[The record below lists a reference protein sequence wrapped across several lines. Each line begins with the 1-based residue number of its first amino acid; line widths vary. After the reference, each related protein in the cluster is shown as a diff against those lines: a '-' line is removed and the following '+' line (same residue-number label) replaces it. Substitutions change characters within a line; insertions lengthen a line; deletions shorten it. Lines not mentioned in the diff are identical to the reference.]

1 MVVFARLPKK
11 AALQRVYT
19 EGFIMFKT
27 MSLRRKFGILSVI
40 TGLLIAVTVW
50 ISISATNKLNATL
63 ENVVVSGQASSNFL
77 IGDMMHDALKSDVLN
92 ALLVSGGEKIS
103 DKETVLADIGEHA
116 ALFRETLKKN
126 EALPLKP
133 EISAAINDVKSA
145 LDNYIGTAE
154 QLVEQ
159 SFSDRAAA
167 ISAMPQF
174 FAAFDRLA
182 DENGTI
188 GELIDEEM
196 VASSEAA
203 IAAARTS
210 ELAILGS
217 GAVAILL
224 FVGLS
229 IFIVR
234 SIEAPLRLCAN
245 ALKKIGAGDVSVTV
259 DHQSRDEIGT
269 IAAAVV
275 DYRDSVVTSREL
287 AEKQAEA
294 EKSAKLHEEE
304 ERKRQA
310 AASEEQR
317 RREEQINNEREAR
330 LAKIDAL
337 NKDFDAGIS
346 GILGSFRTALSKS
359 ETMARSMSDSSSN
372 TSEKS
377 VLAKETSDRT
387 ANNVQSVA
395 AAAEELG
402 TTIREVSQQVSHAG
416 SISDEAVTEVE
427 GASVKVMG
435 LRDSAQKIGTVIQ
448 LITDIAEQTNLLA
461 LNATIEAARAGEA
474 GKGFA
479 VVAAEVKSLA
489 TQTANATEEINK
501 QINGIQ
507 GATEDTARA
516 IEGIGGIVSKVSDVS
531 MAIASGVE
539 EQSAATQEISRN
551 VTEASSG
558 AQLVNRNITEVNDAV
573 LETGRTAGQVLDA
586 TKDMG
591 SQAESLNR
599 LVEKYLADIKA
610 VDRVA

>member
-1 MVVFARLPKK
+1 
-11 AALQRVYT
+11 
-19 EGFIMFKT
+19 MFKT

-103 DKETVLADIGEHA
+103 DKETVLADLGEHA

-317 RREEQINNEREAR
+317 RHEEQINNEREAR

-531 MAIASGVE
+531 MAIASAVE

-558 AQLVNRNITEVNDAV
+558 AQLVNRNISEVNDAV

-610 VDRVA
+610 IDRVA

>member
-1 MVVFARLPKK
+1 
-11 AALQRVYT
+11 
-19 EGFIMFKT
+19 MFKT
-27 MSLRRKFGILSVI
+27 MSLRRKFGILSVL
-40 TGLLIAVTVW
+40 TGILIAVTVW
-50 ISISATNKLNATL
+50 ISISSTGKLNATL
-63 ENVVVSGQASSNFL
+63 HHVVVSGQASSNFL
-77 IGDMMHDALKSDVLN
+77 TGDMMHDALKSDVLN
-92 ALLVSGGEKIS
+92 ALLVSGGETFS
-103 DKETVLADIGEHA
+103 DKETVLADLREHA
-116 ALFRETLKKN
+116 ALFHQTLEDN
-126 EALPLKP
+126 AALPLSP
-133 EISAAINDVKSA
+133 EIVAALSKVKPA
-145 LDNYIGTAE
+145 LDNYITTAE
-154 QLVEQ
+154 QLVEL
-159 SFSDRAAA
+159 SFSDRAKA
-167 ISAMPQF
+167 ISGMPQF
-174 FAAFDRLA
+174 FAAFNRLS
-182 DENGTI
+182 DENGAVE
-188 GELIDEEM
+188 ELIEEE
-196 VASSEAA
+196 VIESSEAA

-210 ELAILGS
+210 EFVILGS
-217 GAVAILL
+217 GVVAILL
-224 FVGLS
+224 FVALS
-229 IFIVR
+229 VFIVR

-245 ALKKIGAGDVSVTV
+245 ALRKIGEGDFSFTV

-269 IAAAVV
+269 IAAAVA
-275 DYRDSVVTSREL
+275 DYRDSVVKSQEL
-287 AEKQAEA
+287 AEKQEQA
-294 EKSAKLHEEE
+294 EKAAQLREEE
-304 ERKRQA
+304 ESARKTA
-310 AASEEQR
+310 AIEEEL
-317 RREEQINNEREAR
+317 RREEESNAKREAR

-359 ETMARSMSDSSSN
+359 ETMARDMSEKSAK

-377 VLAKETSDRT
+377 ISAKDTSDRT
-387 ANNVQSVA
+387 ASNVESVA

-402 TTIREVSQQVSHAG
+402 ATIREVSQQVSHAG
-416 SISDEAVTEVE
+416 SISDEAVAEVD

-435 LRDSAQKIGTVIQ
+435 LRDSAQKIGMVIQ

-507 GATEDTARA
+507 GATEDTAKA

-531 MAIASGVE
+531 MAIASAVE

-573 LETGRTAGQVLDA
+573 LESGQTAVQVLDA

-591 SQAESLNR
+591 SQAESLGK

-610 VDRVA
+610 IDNAA

>member
-1 MVVFARLPKK
+1 M
-11 AALQRVYT
+11 
-19 EGFIMFKT
+19 
-27 MSLRRKFGILSVI
+27 
-40 TGLLIAVTVW
+40 
-50 ISISATNKLNATL
+50 
-63 ENVVVSGQASSNFL
+63 
-77 IGDMMHDALKSDVLN
+77 
-92 ALLVSGGEKIS
+92 
-103 DKETVLADIGEHA
+103 
-116 ALFRETLKKN
+116 
-126 EALPLKP
+126 
-133 EISAAINDVKSA
+133 
-145 LDNYIGTAE
+145 
-154 QLVEQ
+154 
-159 SFSDRAAA
+159 
-167 ISAMPQF
+167 
-174 FAAFDRLA
+174 
-182 DENGTI
+182 
-188 GELIDEEM
+188 
-196 VASSEAA
+196 
-203 IAAARTS
+203 
-210 ELAILGS
+210 
-217 GAVAILL
+217 
-224 FVGLS
+224 
-229 IFIVR
+229 
-234 SIEAPLRLCAN
+234 
-245 ALKKIGAGDVSVTV
+245 
-259 DHQSRDEIGT
+259 
-269 IAAAVV
+269 
-275 DYRDSVVTSREL
+275 
-287 AEKQAEA
+287 
-294 EKSAKLHEEE
+294 
-304 ERKRQA
+304 
-310 AASEEQR
+310 
-317 RREEQINNEREAR
+317 
-330 LAKIDAL
+330 
-337 NKDFDAGIS
+337 
-346 GILGSFRTALSKS
+346 
-359 ETMARSMSDSSSN
+359 
-372 TSEKS
+372 
-377 VLAKETSDRT
+377 AKETSDRT

-531 MAIASGVE
+531 MAIASAVE

-558 AQLVNRNITEVNDAV
+558 AQLVNRNISEVNDAV

-610 VDRVA
+610 IDRVA